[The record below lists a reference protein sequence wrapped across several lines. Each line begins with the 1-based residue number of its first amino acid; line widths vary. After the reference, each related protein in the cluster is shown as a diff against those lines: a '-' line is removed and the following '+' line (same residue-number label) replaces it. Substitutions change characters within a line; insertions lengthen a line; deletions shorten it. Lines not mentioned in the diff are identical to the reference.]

1 MIGHTSRAIDIKT
14 KTNVPKEII
23 LFHHYPTDAMS
34 KAKATMSMMQ
44 YISHLYVK
52 CTNIGTTKITNIVVP
67 KSDNGKIEIEMLTT
81 NQLCLSK
88 NVIEKI
94 NGMKEYQIKQFKII
108 NHE

>member
-1 MIGHTSRAIDIKT
+1 MIGHTNRAIGIKT

-23 LFHHYPTDAMS
+23 LFHHYPTGAMS
-34 KAKATMSMMQ
+34 RARAAMSMMQ
-44 YISHLYVK
+44 YISHLDAK
-52 CTNIGTTKITNIVVP
+52 CTSVGTIKITNIVVP

-94 NGMKEYQIKQFKII
+94 NDMKEYQIKQFKT
-108 NHE
+108 EKQ